1 MGIEQGE
8 EVYIPKELAQ
18 NKLPQSFRYYDP
30 AIKIAQELMAPD
42 KKLDF
47 AKKNEAYLESYGNKD
62 KQKQFLNQMG
72 LDFSNSKSKH
82 EAMK

>member
-1 MGIEQGE
+1 
-8 EVYIPKELAQ
+8 
-18 NKLPQSFRYYDP
+18 
-30 AIKIAQELMAPD
+30 MAPD

-47 AKKNEAYLESYGNKD
+47 AKKNEAYLESFGNKD